1 MGGSPLMR
9 LVLAARLSQLTRGCE
24 TGIDTRD
31 EDARDWAL
39 RTEHTIVGVCAD
51 DISGTVSPFKRKN
64 LGPWLTDP
72 NRMAMYDG
80 ILITKI
86 DRLTRER
93 DWGIRQWAERNG
105 KKILCVSPELVWPP
119 EPGDTTTAMQWDLL
133 VNIAASEWTNTSQR
147 YKRMLKAKRD
157 QGFFTGSKPY
167 GYQIEA
173 VDGGKILTPDLVTAP
188 IVRGMAKRYLGGQSF
203 NAIAAW
209 LTASAI
215 PGPYKGGRTKPGFG
229 WSGQTVKNI
238 LTSPAVVGRIQV
250 KGQTVHRAEPLIS
263 ADEHQRIQDTA
274 ASRSIHKGQ
283 TYARGLLTSILTC
296 PNGHHMYRWKST
308 SSKLK
313 PNRYYYYCTQCPK
326 GKRPFVWCDDMD
338 KAVDDAV
345 MQMGDAPHIVTVVEP
360 GDTYGEEINLIKK
373 EIAALDF
380 EADDALT
387 KAAALREE
395 IKVLRSKPRKPA
407 KITPTLD
414 GKLAG
419 EVWEALDTAG
429 KRQWLLARKG
439 SNWLPDQTHVNIQY
453 LGRDPETGMPIVDI
467 DLGELTESFEALR
480 RL

>member
-1 MGGSPLMR
+1 MR
-9 LVLAARLSQLTRGCE
+9 LVLAARLSQLTRGGE
-24 TGIDTRD
+24 TGIDTQD

-39 RTEHTIVGVCAD
+39 RTGHTIVGVCAD

-105 KKILCVSPELVWPP
+105 KKILCVSPELAWPP
-119 EPGDTTTAMQWDLL
+119 ELGDTTTAMQWDLL

-173 VDGGKILTPDLVTAP
+173 VDGGKILTPDPVTAP
-188 IVRGMAKRYLGGQSF
+188 IVRGMAKRYLDGQSF

-238 LTSPAVVGRIQV
+238 LTSPVIVGRIQV

-263 ADEHQRIQDTA
+263 ADEYQRIQETA

-296 PNGHHMYRWKST
+296 PNGTALKFPELCPISGDLTARYRSC
-308 SSKLK
+308 
-313 PNRYYYYCTQCPK
+313 R
-326 GKRPFVWCDDMD
+326 
-338 KAVDDAV
+338 
-345 MQMGDAPHIVTVVEP
+345 
-360 GDTYGEEINLIKK
+360 
-373 EIAALDF
+373 
-380 EADDALT
+380 
-387 KAAALREE
+387 
-395 IKVLRSKPRKPA
+395 
-407 KITPTLD
+407 
-414 GKLAG
+414 
-419 EVWEALDTAG
+419 
-429 KRQWLLARKG
+429 
-439 SNWLPDQTHVNIQY
+439 
-453 LGRDPETGMPIVDI
+453 
-467 DLGELTESFEALR
+467 
-480 RL
+480 